1 MNLKNKV
8 FIVTGASSGIG
19 EALTKEL
26 AREGAIVVCA
36 SRKQAKLEDLVG
48 EILKAG
54 GQAALYKTD
63 VTVLDQCIALK
74 KFVIEKYGRIDAIV
88 LNAGVSMWAKFD
100 ELEDIKFFR
109 DIMDVNYHGAVNCVH
124 AVIEEIKKTNGKI
137 ISCSSGQ
144 AIMPVPYHSGY
155 VASKYALTGFLST
168 IDLENQ
174 RQLSVLELV
183 LSWIRGTNLRNN
195 SYNESGSQRNVS
207 DRKHSKESISLDKC
221 IQEIIKAIKRDKR
234 VAYIPQKLSLIP
246 FLKLFFNGL
255 LTKIV
260 TKKINENKK
269 M

>member
-48 EILKAG
+48 EISKAG

-63 VTVLDQCIALK
+63 VTFLDQCIALK

-109 DIMDVNYHGAVNCVH
+109 DIMDVNY
-124 AVIEEIKKTNGKI
+124 
-137 ISCSSGQ
+137 
-144 AIMPVPYHSGY
+144 
-155 VASKYALTGFLST
+155 
-168 IDLENQ
+168 Q

-195 SYNESGSQRNVS
+195 SYNESGSQRHVS